1 MTIEKI
7 FLGWCEGEGPAAV
20 TAYALLE
27 SAPTAADG
35 AADLSSSMIVVTS
48 GRIMRHLRYE
58 LLTQARTRRVA
69 LIPPQMCTIETLGS
83 RTLGFPHL
91 GASILQECVSSSD
104 WLVALEQALGEL
116 SRDAAE
122 LLAPRGLPKN
132 SKSRITLVQQ
142 LQKIIDQATSANR
155 SPGEIAMLPIVEDSA
170 SAQRRWKSLQEL
182 VDIAQGKV
190 QAIGDRRPLCAL
202 DWNRRLVENGVV
214 ASDSSKISHVIL
226 LGVLDATPLT
236 RAVIARLESQ
246 GVSLAAWIIAPED
259 HAKSNDAEKTWFD
272 EI

>member
-7 FLGWCEGEGPAAV
+7 FLGWCEGKGPAAV
-20 TAYALLE
+20 AARTMLE

-35 AADLSSSMIVVTS
+35 AADLSSLMIVVSS

-116 SRDAAE
+116 C
-122 LLAPRGLPKN
+122 L
-132 SKSRITLVQQ
+132 Q
-142 LQKIIDQATSANR
+142 LYSI
-155 SPGEIAMLPIVEDSA
+155 
-170 SAQRRWKSLQEL
+170 
-182 VDIAQGKV
+182 
-190 QAIGDRRPLCAL
+190 
-202 DWNRRLVENGVV
+202 
-214 ASDSSKISHVIL
+214 
-226 LGVLDATPLT
+226 
-236 RAVIARLESQ
+236 
-246 GVSLAAWIIAPED
+246 
-259 HAKSNDAEKTWFD
+259 F
-272 EI
+272 